1 MIYNFV
7 QVITDER
14 ISFFFFLV
22 DEWHSF
28 VYLLYFLR
36 LSHLAIEVDVV
47 VNTGVTSAESFL

>member
-1 MIYNFV
+1 MKGFHF
-7 QVITDER
+7 
-14 ISFFFFLV
+14 FFFFLV